1 MQIVLKAEFDAE
13 RIIEEL
19 TQRGGTSF
27 PLLDERTRQYLTNAA
42 LAYSY
47 TKREMVVGKFKVRQ
61 DLSGTEI
68 TSSESPFFVLR
79 DMWQSL
85 LLEKI
90 NQHMK
95 NRPLFTTPLSF
106 NELSLQRYEVGS
118 QGITPHL
125 DQQSCI
131 NLICIIVLC
140 GNCRFCVCKD
150 REGDD
155 PFQLDA
161 QPGNA
166 ILLRAPGFLGEDY
179 RPFHFLTDIVGP
191 RISFGMRQHT
201 HPPETP
207 YAP

>member
-95 NRPLFTTPLSF
+95 NRPLFTT
-106 NELSLQRYEVGS
+106 
-118 QGITPHL
+118 
-125 DQQSCI
+125 
-131 NLICIIVLC
+131 
-140 GNCRFCVCKD
+140 
-150 REGDD
+150 
-155 PFQLDA
+155 
-161 QPGNA
+161 
-166 ILLRAPGFLGEDY
+166 
-179 RPFHFLTDIVGP
+179 
-191 RISFGMRQHT
+191 
-201 HPPETP
+201 
-207 YAP
+207 